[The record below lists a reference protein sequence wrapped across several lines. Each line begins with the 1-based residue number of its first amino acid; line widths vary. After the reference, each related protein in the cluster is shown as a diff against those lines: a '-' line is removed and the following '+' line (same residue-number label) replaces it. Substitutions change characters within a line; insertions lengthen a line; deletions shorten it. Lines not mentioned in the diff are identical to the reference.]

1 LKYSA
6 LPLYLNKKSF
16 VNAVLIIQAKTNYS
30 GGLILM
36 GCIFC
41 EIAEKKIPARIIC
54 EDDHALAFEDIN
66 PQAPLHALVIPK
78 KHISTNLGIKEED
91 NALIGHLF
99 QIANRIAKDRGI
111 AERGFRL
118 VMNCNPESGQTVFH
132 IHLHILGG
140 RLMHWPPG

>member
-1 LKYSA
+1 
-6 LPLYLNKKSF
+6 
-16 VNAVLIIQAKTNYS
+16 
-30 GGLILM
+30 M

-41 EIAEKKIPARIIC
+41 DIVQKKIPAKIVY
-54 EDDHALAFEDIN
+54 EDDQALAFEDIR
-66 PQAPLHALVIPK
+66 PQAPVHTLIIPK
-78 KHISTNLGIKEED
+78 KHISTNLELEEND
-91 NALIGHLF
+91 NNLIGHLF
-99 QIANRIAKDRGI
+99 QVANKLAQEKRI

>member
-1 LKYSA
+1 
-6 LPLYLNKKSF
+6 
-16 VNAVLIIQAKTNYS
+16 
-30 GGLILM
+30 M

-41 EIAEKKIPARIIC
+41 EIIDKKRSARIIY

-66 PQAPLHALVIPK
+66 PQSPVHALVIPK

-118 VMNCNPESGQTVFH
+118 VMNCNSESGQTVFH